1 MCSSR
6 WPLAG
11 SRQSGHGQLS
21 RSQTAGMPTRG
32 GLVAWLGMG
41 APFLIGG
48 GEILSRVTCQKVPAN
63 GRRRVFADRP
73 DQR

>member
-6 WPLAG
+6 WPLTG

-41 APFLIGG
+41 APFMIG
-48 GEILSRVTCQKVPAN
+48 
-63 GRRRVFADRP
+63 
-73 DQR
+73 